1 VSSDSSSDKTDSHVT
16 LPRRSSPAEP
26 GSPESSSPES
36 AEKHTEE
43 RLRFIK
49 HKGHAI
55 FVVDLSHCNSK
66 EMLFQLEQIR
76 AIVARHAPGSMLI
89 LADFTG
95 AEIDRKVATRAKEI
109 LVLDRPYVKKSAWV
123 GTESLPHVF
132 YENFK
137 SFSQRDLP
145 TFKTREE
152 AMEWLV
158 TE

>member
-1 VSSDSSSDKTDSHVT
+1 VNAPKDS
-16 LPRRSSPAEP
+16 
-26 GSPESSSPES
+26 GES
-36 AEKHTEE
+36 KND

-55 FVVDLSHCNSK
+55 YVIDFSHCAAK
-66 EMLFQLEQIR
+66 EVLLLLDQIR
-76 AIVARHAPGSMLI
+76 ADIARHEPGSVLT

-95 AEIDRKVATRAKEI
+95 AEVDKKVATRAKEV

-137 SFSQRDLP
+137 SFSQRELP
-145 TFKTREE
+145 IFKTREE
-152 AMEWLV
+152 AMDWLV
-158 TE
+158 E